1 MRTYNRGPAILLF
14 LFLPVTVALP
24 TRVCLCLRL
33 YVCVCVCSR
42 AYVTFV
48 PVEHVSFAAG
58 GDCRGLAG
66 LACLA
71 QPKKDDGNV
80 LALTH
85 SLSGSLALAGWLASR
100 DCRHFTPSRRAAVS
114 FHITALLAV
123 AALLPLLLPL
133 PLQLLLPPERTHHV
147 KIEIFHCS
155 QPLPA
160 ASAIE
165 AEAEAAAVAKW
176 VGSGCGSGSGS
187 GSGCDADADADSVCC
202 TMCC

>member
-1 MRTYNRGPAILLF
+1 M
-14 LFLPVTVALP
+14 
-24 TRVCLCLRL
+24 
-33 YVCVCVCSR
+33 
-42 AYVTFV
+42 TFV

-80 LALTH
+80 LALTQ
-85 SLSGSLALAGWLASR
+85 SLSLSLALAGWLASR

-165 AEAEAAAVAKW
+165 AEAAAVAKW
-176 VGSGCGSGSGS
+176 VGSVSGCGSGS